1 MRRSE
6 EVLHTFQHHAELLA
20 GVQTRVQALFDA
32 TEHMSAL
39 DSKREDLVEFLRRRV
54 LPHAELEEH
63 TFYEIGSHYEP
74 TRLLVTAMQSEHV
87 RLTDMIE
94 HLDQA
99 RSTLE
104 VLRMASAMLAL
115 FESHLEKENEV
126 LIPEL
131 SAAQLM

>member
-6 EVLHTFQHHAELLA
+6 EVLHTFQHHVELLA

-63 TFYEIGSHYEP
+63 TFYEIGSQIFS
-74 TRLLVTAMQSEHV
+74 MKSK
-87 RLTDMIE
+87 I
-94 HLDQA
+94 
-99 RSTLE
+99 
-104 VLRMASAMLAL
+104 ASPVPII
-115 FESHLEKENEV
+115 FS
-126 LIPEL
+126 
-131 SAAQLM
+131 SAS